1 MRALSFDSFGSPSK
15 VLTAI
20 EAPLPEPGPGQVRVK
35 LVLAPIHNHDLMIVT
50 GHYGYKPPLPHVP
63 GTEALGIVD
72 KLGAGVTHLKPGQRV
87 AGSGQSTWAEYYLGD
102 ARRLVP
108 VPDSIPDDVACQ
120 MISMPLSARLLLE
133 IMDIKAGDW
142 VIQNAANGA
151 VGKMLVGFGRDLGI
165 NVVGLVR
172 REAAIAELAEAGIDR
187 IVSTEAEGWQDRV
200 KAVTGGAPI
209 IRGLESIGGKA
220 CDELLSV
227 MAEGSRIYS
236 FGALSGRPLQVSA
249 ENLLFKSARIEGF
262 WLQHLS
268 RVTPPEILGRL
279 IGEIV
284 AKAAAGKLEL
294 EVGGRFGL
302 DDFAAAV
309 DAATTPGRAG
319 KIVFTG

>member
-15 VLTAI
+15 VLTVI
-20 EAPLPEPGPGQVRVK
+20 EQPIPEPGPGQARVK
-35 LVLAPIHNHDLMIVT
+35 LLLSPIHNHDLMIIT

-63 GTEALGIVD
+63 GTEAVGVVD
-72 KLGAGVTHLKPGQRV
+72 KLGEGVTNLRVGQRV
-87 AGSGQSTWAEYYLGD
+87 VGGGATWADYYLGD
-102 ARRLVP
+102 ARRLTP
-108 VPDSIPDDVACQ
+108 VPDGIPDEVACQ

-133 IMDIKAGDW
+133 IMEVKASDW

-151 VGKMLVGFGRDLGI
+151 VGKMLVGFGRDLGV

-187 IVSTEAEGWQDRV
+187 IVSTEAEGWPERIREI
-200 KAVTGGAPI
+200 TGGAPI

-227 MAEGSRIYS
+227 MAEGSHIYS

-262 WLQHLS
+262 WLAKLS
-268 RVTPPEILGRL
+268 QTTPPEIMGRL

-284 AKAAAGKLEL
+284 AKAAAGKLDL

-309 DAATTPGRAG
+309 EAATTPGRPG